1 MRVAARIEVGEADR
15 KQLEWSS
22 SLRSVPVRLR
32 ERSLIVLKALEGM
45 TNKEIAAELGT
56 EANKVGRWRRRYADE
71 GLAGIGKERSR
82 GRQPGGSERG
92 EAGGAAEPDRG
103 GDDDAA
109 AEGRDAVVVPVDG
122 AADGTTRDFVNR
134 RWRANGLKPRL
145 WRTFKLSGDP
155 RFEEK
160 LRDVAGLYLDP
171 LENAAVFSF
180 DEKSSIQALDRT
192 QPGLPMKKG
201 RCGTTTHDH
210 KQHGMT
216 LQDSGGMTNYGIH
229 LNRQPVL

>member
-15 KQLEWSS
+15 KQLEWWS

-82 GRQPGGSERG
+82 GGNQGGRSEVKRAALRSRIV
-92 EAGGAAEPDRG
+92 EATTMRLPK
-103 GDDDAA
+103 DATQWSCRSMA
-109 AEGRDAVVVPVDG
+109 RET
-122 AADGTTRDFVNR
+122 GTTRDFVNR

-160 LRDVAGLYLDP
+160 PRDVAGLYLGP
-171 LENAAVFSF
+171 LENAAVFNF
-180 DEKSSIQALDRT
+180 DEKSPIQALDRT
-192 QPGLPMKKG
+192 QPGLPTKKG
-201 RCGTTTHDH
+201 RCGTTRTTTSSTARPYR
-210 KQHGMT
+210 T
-216 LQDSGGMTNYGIH
+216 LAA
-229 LNRQPVL
+229 